1 MKEYPA
7 TNLQMIRRTRKTLTP
22 GDIFV
27 MQLPDSTYLFGRV
40 MDADIQD
47 PHRTPWRGTNLLYI
61 YDYRSATKEPDLSQ
75 LTPDRLLIPP
85 QFCNKLGWSRGYFE
99 TVAHEPLMPSDW
111 LEQVSYWDTF
121 REKFIGQNSEI
132 LPGKVEPCGIWAMG
146 NYRHIDDRVSDALGI
161 PRVPVED
168 E

>member
-7 TNLQMIRRTRKTLTP
+7 TNLQMIRRSRKKPLA

-40 MDADIQD
+40 MEADIREFQ
-47 PHRTPWRGTNLLYI
+47 RTPLRGSDLVYN
-61 YDYRSATKEPDLSQ
+61 YDYRSQTKEPDLSQ
-75 LTPDRLLIPP
+75 LTPDRLLIAPK
-85 QFCNKLGWSRGYFE
+85 FINRLGWSRGYFE
-99 TVAHEPLMPSDW
+99 TVAHKPLKASDW
-111 LEQVSYWDTF
+111 LEQVSYWNDG
-121 REKFIGQNSEI
+121 RKKYLDQDGKI
-132 LPGKVEPCGIWAMG
+132 LPGKVEPCGVWGMG
-146 NYRHIDDRVSDALGI
+146 NYRHIDDLVSDALGI

>member
-1 MKEYPA
+1 M
-7 TNLQMIRRTRKTLTP
+7 
-22 GDIFV
+22 
-27 MQLPDSTYLFGRV
+27 
-40 MDADIQD
+40 
-47 PHRTPWRGTNLLYI
+47 
-61 YDYRSATKEPDLSQ
+61 
-75 LTPDRLLIPP
+75 
-85 QFCNKLGWSRGYFE
+85 
-99 TVAHEPLMPSDW
+99 AHEPLTASDW

-121 REKFIGQNSEI
+121 RKKYIGQNSEI